1 MRKSLLLL
9 AVFAS
14 TLTLV
19 NAQSGNKSEK
29 NSDDGSETFVK
40 FGDGNK
46 KDASNTGR
54 ALKDHF
60 KKNDDSY
67 AFQAISSETD
77 ALGFTHTRHQ
87 QKYKGITVE
96 NGVYVTHSRGGQ
108 IDMMSGD
115 FVNIP
120 ANFSTKASV
129 SEALALET
137 AKQTVGG
144 TEWMWETEDAAS
156 YYGKVKGKYAPAG
169 ELVII
174 KNIVKGVSLA
184 WKFDIYATAPVA
196 KRTIVYVDAQSGEVV
211 FENPIIHHVS
221 VTGTLATRYSGTVS
235 AKTDQVSATS
245 YRLRDPSRGGGVN
258 TYNLK
263 KKTRYA
269 SAVDFTDANNQWT
282 EYNNATKDN
291 AALDAHI
298 GAQATYDYFKNV
310 HGRNSFNNTNGAI
323 NSYIHYS
330 TNYVNA
336 FWDGVRMTYGDGDGV
351 SFDPLTS
358 TDVCAHEI
366 GHGVCTFSANLAY
379 NKESGALNEALSDIW
394 GACVEYYL
402 ETQNGQSHPGT
413 WGVGEDFDLRNVA
426 VKGFRSMSNPNQ
438 FTDPDTYGGTYWVS
452 QNCTPSSS
460 NDYCGVHTNS
470 GVLNFCFYLLTA
482 GGTGTNDIGN
492 AYNVTGIGITDAA
505 KITYRAETV
514 YMTSSTNYA
523 GARTAFIQA
532 ATDLFGAGSQ
542 QVISTT
548 NAFYAVGVGA
558 AYPVVAARI
567 ASPTNLENIDLTET
581 SFNATWKSVEGAN
594 EYDVEVW
601 NGREWANYATTK
613 SNFAEITNLDKGAN
627 LAWRVIAKDSKGNSG
642 ESKSKEV
649 SLVSDKFSDG
659 SGILALNVYPNPSS
673 EKVELKY
680 TTHNESELMVQVTDL
695 MGRVFIQKSQN
706 INKGDTNL
714 EFEVKNLT
722 AGKYIMRVVEKTPSA
737 PQKQFNK
744 TLILE

>member
-40 FGDGNK
+40 FSEGNK

-60 KKNDDSY
+60 KKDDDSY
-67 AFQAISSETD
+67 AFLAISSETD

-120 ANFSTKASV
+120 ANFSTKASI
-129 SEALALET
+129 SESSALET
-137 AKQTVGG
+137 AKSTVGG
-144 TEWMWETEDAAS
+144 TEWMWDTEDAAS

-174 KNIVKGVSLA
+174 KNVVKGVSLA

-211 FENPIIHHVS
+211 FENPIIHHVA

-235 AKTDQVSATS
+235 ATTDQVSATS
-245 YRLRDPSRGGGVN
+245 FRLRDPSRGGGVN

-263 KKTRYA
+263 TGTRYNR
-269 SAVDFTDANNQWT
+269 AVDFTDANNQWT
-282 EYNNATKDN
+282 EYNNAAKDN
-291 AALDAHI
+291 AALDAHV

-330 TNYVNA
+330 RNYVNA

-438 FTDPDTYGGTYWVS
+438 FSDPDTYGGTYWVS

-601 NGREWANYATTK
+601 NGREWSNFATTK
-613 SNFAEITNLDKGAN
+613 SNFAEITNLDKGSN
-627 LAWRVIAKDSKGNSG
+627 LAWRVIAKDSKGNTG

-649 SLVSDKFSDG
+649 SLVSDKLSDG

-680 TTHNESELMVQVTDL
+680 STQNESELMVQVTDL

-714 EFEVKNLT
+714 EFDVKNLT

>member
-40 FGDGNK
+40 FSEGNK

-60 KKNDDSY
+60 KKDDDSY

-77 ALGFTHTRHQ
+77 ALGFIHTRHQ

-115 FVNIP
+115 FVSIP
-120 ANFSTKASV
+120 ANFSTKASI
-129 SEALALET
+129 SESSALET
-137 AKQTVGG
+137 AKKAVGG

-156 YYGKVKGKYAPAG
+156 YYGKVKGKFAPAG

-174 KNIVKGVSLA
+174 KNVVKGVSLA
-184 WKFDIYATAPVA
+184 WKFDIYATAPVM
-196 KRTIVYVDAQSGEVV
+196 KRTLVYVDAQSGDIV

-221 VTGTLATRYSGTVS
+221 VTGTLSTRYSGTVS

-245 YRLRDPSRGGGVN
+245 FRLRDPSRGGGVN

-263 KKTRYA
+263 NGTRYNR
-269 SAVDFTDANNQWT
+269 AVDFTDANNQWT
-282 EYNNATKDN
+282 EYNNAAKDN
-291 AALDAHI
+291 AALDAHV

-330 TNYVNA
+330 RNYVNA

-402 ETQNGQSHPGT
+402 ESQNGQSHPGT

-438 FTDPDTYGGTYWVS
+438 FSDPDTYGGTYWVS

-581 SFNATWKSVEGAN
+581 SFNATWKLVEGAN

-601 NGREWANYATTK
+601 NGIEWSNFATTK
-613 SNFAEITNLDKGAN
+613 SNFAEITNLEKGSN
-627 LAWRVIAKDSKGNSG
+627 LAWRVIAKDSKGNTG

-680 TTHNESELMVQVTDL
+680 TTQNESELMVQVTDL

-714 EFEVKNLT
+714 EFDVKNLT
-722 AGKYIMRVVEKTPSA
+722 AGKYIVRVVEKTPSA